1 MTHPSSKAE
10 RLLVFLKS
18 NTFFGAL
25 SDAALDALIRKG
37 HIKKFSRGDTIFRR
51 GDPGDFLVVIVSG
64 QIEISNITADAKEVV
79 LNFLDSG
86 DINGEV
92 AVLDGNA
99 RSANVTA
106 LEDLEVFLIY
116 GRDLMP
122 VLLAHPQA
130 MLEIMQILCQRLR
143 ATSAIIEDGTLAM
156 RGRTAKGLLRLA
168 HQHGR
173 TSKDGIRIHPILSQ
187 DDLGKYLDIS
197 RENVSRQ
204 LGHLKDANVIRI
216 EGSQVVITNETGL
229 AAIAESASTN

>member
-1 MTHPSSKAE
+1 MTHPPSKAA
-10 RLLVFLKS
+10 RLLSFLRS

-25 SDAALDALIRKG
+25 SDEALDALIRKG
-37 HIKKFSRGDTIFRR
+37 HVRTFPKGGTIFRR
-51 GDPGDFLVVIVSG
+51 GDPGDLLVVIVSG
-64 QIEISNITADAKEVV
+64 RIKISNVTADAKEVV
-79 LNFLDSG
+79 LNFLEPG
-86 DINGEV
+86 DINGEI

-99 RSANVTA
+99 RSANAIA
-106 LEDLEVFLIY
+106 LEDSEVLAIH

-122 VLLAHPQA
+122 ALLAHPQA

-187 DDLGKYLDIS
+187 DDLGRYLDIS

-216 EGSQVVITNETGL
+216 EGSQVVITDETGL
-229 AAIAESASTN
+229 AAIAEAASTH